1 MFSCALPPGVTAGII
16 KALEIAR
23 DEPELRKRLWD
34 NVHFAQDKLR
44 GAGVDIGDSESQVI
58 PVMIR
63 DDKHIFS
70 YAEQLIHE
78 GVYLNPV
85 RFPAV
90 GKHRSRFRISISAG
104 HTNEQL
110 DRGCDILINVMQR
123 HGLCR

>member
-1 MFSCALPPGVTAGII
+1 M
-16 KALEIAR
+16 
-23 DEPELRKRLWD
+23 WD
-34 NVHFAQDKLR
+34 NVHFAQNKLR
-44 GAGVDIGDSESQVI
+44 EAGVDIGDSESQVI

-104 HTNEQL
+104 HTSEQL
-110 DRGCDILINVMQR
+110 ERGCDILINVMQR